1 MAKEKETKT
10 NAMRIIESAGIAFTT
25 HSYESDGKAVDGVTV
40 AGKLGKSPEEI
51 YKTLVTKGS
60 ARDPYVFVV
69 PAAAELDLKKAAK
82 AVGEKAVAMIP
93 VADINKL
100 TGYVRG
106 GCSPV
111 GMKKQ
116 YVTVIHTAAQELPTI
131 TVSAGRIGRQVE
143 LDANDLAKLI
153 DAKFADITR

>member
-1 MAKEKETKT
+1 MAKDKENKT

-40 AGKLGKSPEEI
+40 ADKLGKSPDEI

-106 GCSPV
+106 GCSPG

-116 YVTVIHTAAQELPTI
+116 YVTVIHTAARELPTI

-143 LDANDLAKLI
+143 LNADDLARLI

>member
-1 MAKEKETKT
+1 MAKEKEPKT
-10 NAMRIIESAGIAFTT
+10 NAMRIIESAGIPFVT

-40 AGKLGKSPEEI
+40 AAKLGKSPEEI
-51 YKTLVTKGS
+51 YKTLVTRGS

-93 VADINKL
+93 VADINRL

-116 YVTVIHTAAQELPTI
+116 YTTVIHTAAQALPTI

-143 LDANDLAKLI
+143 LNANDLAGLI
-153 DAKFADITR
+153 GAAFADITR

>member
-1 MAKEKETKT
+1 MAKDKENKT

-40 AGKLGKSPEEI
+40 AGKLGKSPDEI

-116 YVTVIHTAAQELPTI
+116 YVTVIHTAARELPTI
-131 TVSAGRIGRQVE
+131 TVSAGRSGRQVH
-143 LDANDLAKLI
+143 LNADDLARLI